1 MQKSLGSI
9 KGFCRLTAIH
19 LIAAGQGKRTGMKKW
34 KFVCHN
40 WTFLFP
46 VRGMQLPQMMQWVN
60 LKSGTFEKYWKSWS
74 QSLWMCLVCVL
85 PWRRKKLI
93 LLKAQYLHFWKVP
106 AVHPDLIGQDLSASE
121 CSWLGTSAALAQ
133 AHTVFQYHGDT
144 ASNAALHWHHS
155 WGGWNVYQL
164 SRSKV
169 CRHWVEQQYATKLT
183 VVLPWCN
190 PAIGVSLKGKSF
202 G

>member
-1 MQKSLGSI
+1 MEKSLGSI

-19 LIAAGQGKRTGMKKW
+19 LIAAVQGKRIGMNKW
-34 KFVCHN
+34 KFVCHK

-60 LKSGTFEKYWKSWS
+60 LKSGTFEKYWKPWS
-74 QSLWMCLVCVL
+74 QSLRMCLVCVL

-93 LLKAQYLHFWKVP
+93 LLKARYLHFWKVP

-133 AHTVFQYHGDT
+133 ARTVFQYHGDT

>member
-1 MQKSLGSI
+1 MN
-9 KGFCRLTAIH
+9 
-19 LIAAGQGKRTGMKKW
+19 KW

-93 LLKAQYLHFWKVP
+93 LLKARYLHFCKVP

-133 AHTVFQYHGDT
+133 AHTVFQYHGERHRTQLYTGTTPEEVEMFINSVGQKSADT
-144 ASNAALHWHHS
+144 
-155 WGGWNVYQL
+155 GWSSSMPQN
-164 SRSKV
+164 
-169 CRHWVEQQYATKLT
+169 
-183 VVLPWCN
+183 
-190 PAIGVSLKGKSF
+190 
-202 G
+202 